1 MDCATKLNWA
11 EVVGAP
17 TLRYVFHIADAPP
30 HGKEFKTMETK
41 NGCLCGMQTDD
52 VLRELNKKQ
61 IHYRLIKVRNN
72 YKVDEMEKIFREKLH
87 DIETT
92 DIQEAK

>member
-17 TLRYVFHIADAPP
+17 TLRYIFHIADAPP
-30 HGKEFKTMETK
+30 HGSEFKTGEPRL
-41 NGCLCGMQTDD
+41 GCLCGMQTDD
-52 VLRELNKKQ
+52 VIREINKKQ

-72 YKVDEMEKIFREKLH
+72 YKVDEMERIFRAKVA
-87 DIETT
+87 DIDAT
-92 DIQEAK
+92 DIQNAK

>member
-52 VLRELNKKQ
+52 VLREFVGMN
-61 IHYRLIKVRNN
+61 RLSFVRL
-72 YKVDEMEKIFREKLH
+72 FR
-87 DIETT
+87 
-92 DIQEAK
+92 